1 MKKITFI
8 IPCYNCE
15 KFIVQSHKKLQKIL
29 SKNRILYKIY
39 YINDGSKDFTLKKL
53 NTLKNNKIKIINN
66 KFNLGKSASIIKGLK
81 KVENNYVILIDC
93 DMPYLNYLKKLIK
106 LMDSNDMVII
116 NRRTLGSRDVSG
128 NNFYQLIRKILGKI
142 IGIIIELRFK
152 LNVDGDTQSG
162 LKGFRYIKDLKK
174 TKFVSKYYFLDVE
187 LIRLFRKKNLKIKSI
202 PIKYQVP
209 KKSTIKIFSS
219 NNIKIIIELYRVLFK
234 F

>member
-15 KFIVQSHKKLQKIL
+15 KFILQSHKKLQKIL

-39 YINDGSKDFTLKKL
+39 YINDGSEDFTLKKL
-53 NTLKNNKIKIINN
+53 NTLKKNKIKIINN
-66 KFNLGKSASIIKGLK
+66 KYNLGKSASIIKGLK

-106 LMDSNDMVII
+106 LMGSNDMVII
-116 NRRTLGSRDVSG
+116 NRRTPGSHNVSG
-128 NNFYQLIRKILGKI
+128 NNFYQIIRKILGKI

-152 LNVDGDTQSG
+152 LKVDGDTQSG
-162 LKGFRYIKDLKK
+162 LKGFRYIKDFKK
-174 TKFVSKYYFLDVE
+174 TKFISKYYFLDVE
-187 LIRLFRKKNLKIKSI
+187 LIRLFRNKNLKIKSI

-209 KKSTIKIFSS
+209 KKSTIKILSL
-219 NNIKIIIELYRVLFK
+219 NNIKILIELYRVLLK

>member
-15 KFIVQSHKKLQKIL
+15 KFIEQSHKKLQNIL
-29 SKNRILYKIY
+29 SRNRVLYKIY
-39 YINDGSKDFTLKKL
+39 YINDGSEDLTLKKL
-53 NTLKNNKIKIINN
+53 NTLKNNKIEIINN
-66 KFNLGKSASIIKGLK
+66 KFNLGKSASIIRGLQ
-81 KVENNYVILIDC
+81 KVKNNYVILLDC
-93 DMPYLNYLKKLIK
+93 DMPYLNYLTKLIK
-106 LMDSNDMVII
+106 TMDSNDMVII
-116 NRRTLGSRDVSG
+116 NRRTLGSRNVSR
-128 NNFYQLIRKILGKI
+128 NNFYQVIRKVLGKI

-209 KKSTIKIFSS
+209 KKSTIKILSL